1 MFSLTGEYALRA
13 LIYMAQHVDDWPIPG
28 RVIAQQ
34 ADIPQKY
41 LAVVLGQLVREGV
54 LESSRGAGGGFRMA
68 DIPEKIPLFQVLMP
82 FEPILANRRP
92 CPFGNEV
99 CSDDEPC
106 AAHDRWKKV
115 RETYSNFLE
124 ETSIQDITDNKGPIA
139 RSRRS
144 KGKR

>member
-28 RVIAQQ
+28 RVIAQE
-34 ADIPQKY
+34 ASIPQKY
-41 LAVVLGQLVREGV
+41 LAAVLGQLVREGV

-68 DIPEKIPLFQVLMP
+68 SMPKEVRLSDVLTP
-82 FEPILANRRP
+82 FEPMLANRRP

-106 AAHDRWKKV
+106 AGHDKWKKV
-115 RETYSNFLE
+115 RETYSNFLA
-124 ETSIQDITDNKGPIA
+124 ETSILDITGNGGRRA
-139 RSRRS
+139 RPKPARR
-144 KGKR
+144 KR